1 MRNRTRWM
9 AFMLALTMVFSDCG
23 CIPAFAMESADRTED
38 VMQISENPE
47 ENLQT
52 GETGTAILDVP
63 SDNKKVSD
71 DETSAGGETG
81 SDDETPASSGTVSD
95 DETSADGETGS
106 DDEIP
111 ADGETGSDDE
121 IPADGETGSD
131 DETVSGNDTALENGT
146 EKQEEKAELPEL
158 HIGQINKKET
168 FPDPEDSSFV
178 YDQPISFETSDSLI
192 LFVNYGIDVKPEV
205 VENGILCWNILRGG
219 KELTAGST
227 SLINEED
234 DWIGFEVVEDSPYF
248 TMTEDEEES
257 GCRQTVELIPEMP
270 SEGGE
275 YDYYIRAS
283 YYLGTE
289 EEQQGTFYAAATVP
303 FLPGEDDMTPDDA
316 EEVPVEGSEDDT
328 SDTEDAEQAE
338 VKDDTLT
345 EEDDA
350 EETESVDDMEQEELE
365 TEEMTEEAPL
375 LSTFSESSEVQPAA
389 EEQISELLVDPTSI
403 TMQPGATQQVTA
415 MTIPENAPVRIT
427 WDSSDE
433 TVATVSEN
441 GEIRAVAEG
450 YAQITAVC
458 GDKTAAVSV
467 DVVQAADT
475 NNKLLDLSGDIWV
488 AGFQKESEDFV
499 YTGQKITQDIRV
511 YHKSTL
517 LKEKT
522 DYTLSYKNN
531 VNAADPDAVN
541 APSVTIK
548 LKGQY
553 SGSVTLFYGI
563 KPLDINQIDGYGMDQ
578 DAHSPGY
585 EQTVPY
591 SANLKIPTPAL
602 TFGKKKLAANKDFVC
617 DYSTL
622 PTDYKKGD
630 SYKAGEV
637 YQYTV
642 NGIGNYT
649 GSFQMQL
656 VVLNDKTHNFGAA
669 SVTLGQKQY
678 EYHGTALDKSE
689 VTIGQ
694 VKVSGKVLDPG
705 LYDYQVCA
713 TGLTGA
719 YVTVY
724 PSEAGRT
731 AGYRG
736 CKKVNLKM
744 VGDRKITEASAGENW
759 KESFTFS
766 QKEVN
771 KNGGMFQE
779 KTGVLTFGEA
789 KEALTEGV
797 DYTVKYSNAK
807 KVGRVTATFTGK
819 GRYKGTLKL
828 KYEIVPDKESLEI
841 VWGKNVTMQDGMP
854 AVTYQKGGAAP
865 ELSIRDQDRNILKNK
880 TDYTVKLLDN
890 KTPGSTMS
898 CEITGKGNYKGYTRI
913 VQLKVLT
920 GDISL
925 ATLSVADK
933 QYSTKQDAWKSKIT
947 ITDGNGKK
955 LKAGVDYDDQPVYT
969 YDGMESGEPPKAGM
983 VVKVSVNGKGCYE
996 NSSITGSYRI
1006 YEKNISKLKFVIDPQ
1021 EYTGKEVELSR
1032 SDIHVYASSADAKNK
1047 KNEIIGETC
1056 FEIAG
1061 YQNNIKAGTAK
1072 VTLRGAGNYGGTK
1085 TYSFKI
1091 QKKAYQINRVK
1102 GIELDKTSLTLAL
1115 AEREKRRTLKATLT
1129 AETGETIANPTVA
1142 WTTSDSSI
1150 ATVEDRVINDTTIAA
1165 VITLKQEGTVTITA
1179 TTQEGN
1185 KKAQCKVT
1193 IVDAP
1198 ILIQAEQTI
1207 EGEAGQTARLELE
1220 KQEGQEVDPTK
1231 VVWKTSNSAVVSV
1244 AKDEENGLYGN
1255 LTMKKQGAAIIK
1267 VTYNGKYTQQ
1277 CYVVV
1282 KGEETLPEGR
1292 ALVYERSAD
1301 CTDDTPYINALLRD
1315 WEWNKPKA
1323 YDYMYLP
1330 AGVYWIDAVEGGKD
1344 SLGNNRFGGIVLTD
1358 NQKLIMSPS
1367 ALLMTI
1373 GNRSDK
1379 YHVIY
1384 AFGRDNITISGG
1396 QIVGERKEHRGKDG
1410 EWGHGI
1416 QIDGCTNVTIKD
1428 VDISQCWGDGIY
1440 LGYYGVQSK
1449 YTEHVTITNCN
1460 LHDNRRN
1467 NLSITDASN
1476 ITIDRCKFN
1485 YASGTDP
1492 QYGIDIEPNQSRPCE
1507 HVVISNSE
1515 FKGNE
1520 KGSMGIIKSANDI
1533 RLENCTMDGAFYNM
1547 AGKNVVLKNTKPKEV
1562 VDPNNGITYK

>member
-23 CIPAFAMESADRTED
+23 SIPAFATEGADRTED
-38 VMQISENPE
+38 VMPVVENPE
-47 ENLQT
+47 EDLQT
-52 GETGTAILDVP
+52 GETGTTILDEL
-63 SDNKKVSD
+63 SD
-71 DETSAGGETG
+71 DEASAGGETG
-81 SDDETPASSGTVSD
+81 SDDESPVSSGTVSD
-95 DETSADGETGS
+95 DETSANSETGS

-111 ADGETGSDDE
+111 ASSGTVSDGETSAG
-121 IPADGETGSD
+121 GETASD
-131 DETVSGNDTALENGT
+131 DETVSGNDTVLENGT
-146 EKQEEKAELPEL
+146 EKQEEKAELTEL

-168 FPDPEDSSFV
+168 FPDPEDSGFV
-178 YDQPISFETSDSLI
+178 YDRPVSFETSDSLI
-192 LFVNYGIDVKPEV
+192 LFVDYGIDVKPED

-227 SLINEED
+227 NLINEED

-248 TMTEDEEES
+248 TMTEEEEES
-257 GCRQTVELIPEMP
+257 GCRQTVELIPKMQA
-270 SEGGE
+270 EGGE

-283 YYLGTE
+283 YYLGPE
-289 EEQQGTFYAAATVP
+289 EEQQGTFYAAVTVP
-303 FLPGEDDMTPDDA
+303 FLPGEDEMTPDDA
-316 EEVPVEGSEDDT
+316 EEVPVEGSEGDT
-328 SDTEDAEQAE
+328 LGREDAEQAE
-338 VKDDTLT
+338 VQDDTLT
-345 EEDDA
+345 EEDGA
-350 EETESVDDMEQEELE
+350 EETEPVDDMEQAELE

-375 LSTFSESSEVQPAA
+375 LSELSESSEVQPAA

-403 TMQPGATQQVTA
+403 TMQPGAVQQVTA

-458 GDKTAAVSV
+458 DDKTASVSV

-488 AGFQKESEDFV
+488 AGFRKESEDFV

-511 YHKSTL
+511 YYKSTL

-531 VNAADPDAVN
+531 INAADSDAVN

-622 PTDYKKGD
+622 PTDYRKGD

-694 VKVSGKVLDPG
+694 VKVSGKVLDPS
-705 LYDYQVCA
+705 LYDYEVCA

-744 VGDRKITEASAGENW
+744 VGDRKIAEASAGENW

-771 KNGGMFQE
+771 KNGGMFQQ

-797 DYTVKYSNAK
+797 DYTIKYSNAK

-828 KYEIVPDKESLEI
+828 KYEIIPNKEKLEI

-854 AVTYQKGGAAP
+854 AVTYQKGGAVP

-880 TDYTVKLLDN
+880 TDYTVKLLNN
-890 KTPGSTMS
+890 KTPGETMS
-898 CEITGKGNYKGYTRI
+898 CEITGKGNYKGYTRPI
-913 VQLKVLT
+913 QLKVIT
-920 GDISL
+920 GDIST

-933 QYSTKQDAWKSKIT
+933 QYSTRQDAWKSKIT

-969 YDGMESGEPPKAGM
+969 YDGMESGEPPKAGT
-983 VVKVSVNGKGCYE
+983 VVTVSVNGKNCYE
-996 NSSITGSYRI
+996 NSITGSYRI

-1021 EYTGKEVELSR
+1021 EYTGEEIELSR

-1047 KNEIIGETC
+1047 ENEIKEETC

-1061 YQNNIKAGTAK
+1061 YKNNIKAGTAK
-1072 VTLRGAGNYGGTK
+1072 VTLRGLGNYGGTK

-1115 AEREKRRTLKATLT
+1115 AEREKRRTLTATLT

-1142 WTTSDSSI
+1142 WTTSNSSI
-1150 ATVEDRVINDTTIAA
+1150 ATVEARVINDTTIAA

-1179 TTQEGN
+1179 TTQEGS

-1220 KQEGQEVDPTK
+1220 KQEGQEVDPAK
-1231 VVWKTSNSAVVSV
+1231 VVWETSNSAVVSV

-1315 WEWNKPKA
+1315 WEWNKRDV

-1373 GNRSDK
+1373 GNSSNK

-1460 LHDNRRN
+1460 LHHNRRN
-1467 NLSITDASN
+1467 NLSITDASYIN
-1476 ITIDRCKFN
+1476 IDRCKFN
-1485 YASGTDP
+1485 NASGTDP

-1547 AGKNVVLKNTKPKEV
+1547 AGRNVVLKNTKPKEV